1 MSSPQTPQNRAA
13 LPGKTLIPLL
23 GPFVA
28 RAVGKRTVKI
38 HRRRKVAKL
47 ERQSAKLRAK
57 ADTKPRRR
65 RLKKAAKAERQL
77 ARSVRRATSRRQR
90 RKQ

>member
-13 LPGKTLIPLL
+13 GLGKTLIPLL
-23 GPFVA
+23 GPLVA
-28 RAVGKRTVKI
+28 RAVGKRIVKI
-38 HRRRKVAKL
+38 HRRRKVVKL
-47 ERQSAKLRAK
+47 ERQSAKLRTK

-65 RLKKAAKAERQL
+65 SLKKATKAERQL
-77 ARSVRRATSRRQR
+77 ARAVRRATPRRQR